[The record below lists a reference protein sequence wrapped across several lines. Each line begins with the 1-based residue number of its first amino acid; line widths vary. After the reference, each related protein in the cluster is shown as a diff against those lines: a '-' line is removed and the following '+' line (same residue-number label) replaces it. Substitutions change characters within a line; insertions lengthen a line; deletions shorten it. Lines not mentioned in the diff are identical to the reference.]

1 MQMIKMVE
9 EVGDRDTLAR
19 LCFQEDPAAP
29 AGCMLTCSHQLPQ
42 GLPPVLRVASAEV
55 RSA

>member
-9 EVGDRDTLAR
+9 EVGDRDTLAT
-19 LCFQEDPAAP
+19 LCFQEDSAAP
-29 AGCMLTCSHQLPQ
+29 AGCMVTCSHQLPQ
-42 GLPPVLRVASAEV
+42 DLPPVLRVASAEV